1 MPELHFRLR
10 WPDGGESTH
19 YSPSSVVLDYF
30 SAGQEYEITDFLS
43 RARAALTRAS
53 ARVQE
58 KYGYACT
65 RARSSLDAIEHHAVP
80 FTARAELRVKLLEF
94 LA

>member
-58 KYGYACT
+58 KYG
-65 RARSSLDAIEHHAVP
+65 LDAIEHHAVP